1 MRQFLVGVLAA
12 AASLAAVA
20 ADPALAAAA
29 VPKVKLAVT
38 GSDAAPTSVTLEFPK
53 TTDGKISVA
62 SGDKLTVSFKL
73 LDADTSKPLAAQHV
87 AVAVDNVAA
96 GASSSFLVP
105 PPQAGTYNLVL
116 DLGSLQTLQRLSKP
130 AGKHALTLFV
140 SDPRIKPFAYPLG
153 NVDLDTS
160 AAGVAFISEANDV
173 FEPLPELKH
182 TMRPAEKQPPAVLS
196 YLFTLLT
203 LAPWVPLLAVWFG
216 LGANINNLFASSAMM
231 VYGSGFFGSLA
242 TLLFVFYLYWA
253 RLTLFDLL
261 AYGAIVGI
269 PTALLGRQVL
279 AARAELHG
287 KSH

>member
-87 AVAVDNVAA
+87 AVAVDN
-96 GASSSFLVP
+96 
-105 PPQAGTYNLVL
+105 